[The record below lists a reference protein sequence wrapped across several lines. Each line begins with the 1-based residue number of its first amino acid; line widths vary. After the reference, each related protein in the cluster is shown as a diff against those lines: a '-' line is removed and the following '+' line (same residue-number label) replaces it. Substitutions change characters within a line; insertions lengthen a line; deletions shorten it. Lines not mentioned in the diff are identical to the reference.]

1 MAAKHFDSPRPAQLP
16 GRTLPI
22 PYLPGA
28 MLREKASVSDLS
40 KNALLHQKILAIA
53 STQNPPARC
62 SR

>member
-1 MAAKHFDSPRPAQLP
+1 
-16 GRTLPI
+16 
-22 PYLPGA
+22 